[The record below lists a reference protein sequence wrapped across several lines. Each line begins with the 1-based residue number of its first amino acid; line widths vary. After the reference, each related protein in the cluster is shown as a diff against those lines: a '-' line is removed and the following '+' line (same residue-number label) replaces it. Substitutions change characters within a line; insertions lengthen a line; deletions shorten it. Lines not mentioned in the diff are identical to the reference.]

1 MTLGLQSYSVSYSTD
16 SVNYTALTNVQSI
29 YLSIGVQ
36 AQLDQLRANTGTIEI
51 RYPSGYASP
60 IAQLVQGTYIKIM
73 NNTNPAAAYLLWVG
87 RISDITVKYGIPY
100 ASNVGNA
107 DYLTISVEGSFASLG
122 RMAGNDYS
130 MAAGTLAT
138 QLTTAGTQTG
148 LAIGWLGSSSQ
159 AGAAATINGTWADWL
174 AKTALSANARM
185 WNTKDNSLFDIT
197 IVSPFYQYTTQNYFS
212 DVKPQ
217 PEVTASYDEI
227 IFEGYADNY
236 YTQVSVDPDGLAT
249 QTVTLSGATNPLRT
263 YVVNTNNA
271 TTGQALDF
279 ANYLLANYSTPE
291 LAISSVSCIAEAQ
304 TLDMLLDKFAGVTQS
319 FARTPGVRTRVE
331 FRGTIYQCIIEGVTM
346 SATPAGARFTFYLS
360 GADLN
365 QYLILDDL
373 FYGKLNSNKLGY

>member
-100 ASNVGNA
+100 ASNIGNA

-159 AGAAATINGTWADWL
+159 AGSAATINGTWADWL

-197 IVSPFYQYTTQNYFS
+197 LLSPFELYTTQNYFS
-212 DVKPQ
+212 DVRPQ

-227 IFEGYADNY
+227 TFEGYADNY
-236 YTQVSVDPDGLAT
+236 YTQVTVDPADYSA
-249 QTVTLSGATNPLRT
+249 QTVQTGSAPYRT
-263 YVVNTNNA
+263 YTVNTLNSS
-271 TTGQALDF
+271 TGQALDM
-279 ANYLLANYSTPE
+279 ANYLLSNYQTPR
-291 LAISSVSCIAEAQ
+291 LAISSITVNMQSIGPPTGGY
-304 TLDMLLDKFAGVTQS
+304 TLPFYGNQNVGTAVAVK
-319 FARTPGVRTRVE
+319 
-331 FRGTIYQCIIEGVTM
+331 FRGTTYNCIIEG
-346 SATPAGARFTFYLS
+346 SSWSGTPGNINATFYLS
-360 GADLN
+360 SALYNNFLLLDNTVYGTLN
-365 QYLILDDL
+365 
-373 FYGKLNSNKLGY
+373 NNRLGY